1 MSTTEAPTIVTG
13 VDFVSVP
20 TQDLER
26 AVAFYGTTLGLPRS
40 VYRPERSFA
49 EFETGTVT
57 FTVVDPERMGIG
69 AFKPNA
75 NHPALHVEDVAA
87 APPPLEE
94 RAVTSMG
101 DTSDTRAGRLAR

>member
-1 MSTTEAPTIVTG
+1 MTTIVTG

-40 VYRPERSFA
+40 VYRPERNFA

-57 FTVVDPERMGIG
+57 LTVPEPPRPGIG
-69 AFKPNA
+69 DFKPNA
-75 NHPALHVEDVAA
+75 NHLALHVEDVAA
-87 APPPLEE
+87 ARSALEE
-94 RAVTSMG
+94 RGVTFMG
-101 DTSDTRAGRLAR
+101 DTF